1 MLRSSTLFLS
11 LVFSVLITGLIPSIA
26 FAGRPDFFEKDTAKS
41 MFEDSVYNEGEQG
54 IMMLLPKREP
64 EPEED
69 EELNQINPNGPGKRI
84 PVNLNEDS
92 QDSNADQIDP
102 NLPVDQNFPER
113 NKILSKYGSPD
124 EATPIKP
131 QKDSPEPYKAFTEA
145 LASGDEDLAYA
156 YARKFVRYQRDL
168 QEMQSKMVEI
178 QGKAMLKEGVLSPD
192 SWAMSNEY
200 DESAHLL
207 ANDLENTNKSYELEI
222 PGGAKA
228 MLEEVRAEE
237 RKANEQKEA
246 FLKAHLNLSDEEYD
260 REQARSKYAG
270 KLRRSP
276 TDTIELML
284 FVRMD
289 DYRSELMSKNLQ
301 ALFEQNQE
309 NQSLKFSGLSIENAS
324 GSSLSGFAQKT
335 GVSYR
340 VHNGAA
346 LAKQLGITES
356 PSLVIISSGANTVSV
371 ESGVRSLAF
380 LEEMLK

>member
-26 FAGRPDFFEKDTAKS
+26 FAERPDFFDQDTAKS
-41 MFEDSVYNEGEQG
+41 MFEDSIYNEGEQG
-54 IMMLLPKREP
+54 IRMLLPKREP

-84 PVNLNEDS
+84 PVKLNDAS
-92 QDSNADQIDP
+92 QEAANQIDP

-124 EATPIKP
+124 EPTQIKP

-145 LASGDEDLAYA
+145 LASGDEELAYA

-168 QEMQSKMVEI
+168 QEMQGKMVEI
-178 QGKAMLKEGVLSPD
+178 QGKAMLKEGLLSPD

-200 DESAHLL
+200 DESTHLL
-207 ANDLENTNKSYELEI
+207 AADLENANKSYELEI
-222 PGGAKA
+222 PGGAQA

-237 RKANEQKEA
+237 RKAEEQKEA
-246 FLKAHLNLSDEEYD
+246 FLKAHLNLSDQEYD

-309 NQSLKFSGLSIENAS
+309 NQSVKFSGLSIENAS